1 MIIEKTLTTA
11 NGATTTIH
19 KLWNIELIDNA
30 LYAIVDSF
38 IDSNSTAIAW
48 RDRYSLPAITLA
60 SNPELEI
67 LTMLIQ
73 TPGPFY
79 QGTLV

>member
-11 NGATTTIH
+11 NGAITTIH

-30 LYAIVDSF
+30 LYAIIDSF
-38 IDSNSTAIAW
+38 IDSNSPAITW
-48 RDRYSLPAITLA
+48 RDRYSLPAITLS

-67 LTMLIQ
+67 LTILIQ